1 MLTYVVGVSCVFKT
15 YHSAADVPK
24 KVEKTSHDIA
34 VFIHTLAKWVKLG
47 QDGVQHVSP
56 EVFAW
61 SFVACDGASRAQS
74 EASGLKV
81 SLQG

>member
-34 VFIHTLAKWVKLG
+34 VFMHLQNRSNWAKMGSNTCL
-47 QDGVQHVSP
+47 QTSL
-56 EVFAW
+56 
-61 SFVACDGASRAQS
+61 DGALWPEMELAALNLRLQ
-74 EASGLKV
+74 AS
-81 SLQG
+81 S